1 MVTWRSAG
9 QNREAC
15 APTLLA
21 ETGSRVPTPGLVAA
35 DPTAAHCAFPS
46 LLMTHERLDAYVT
59 ALMDALG

>member
-1 MVTWRSAG
+1 
-9 QNREAC
+9 
-15 APTLLA
+15 
-21 ETGSRVPTPGLVAA
+21 LVAA